1 MESTSPQDTL
11 LVTGGTGYIGSHTVV
26 ELLETE
32 GHCGFAKIVIVDNL
46 YNSSA
51 SVVDR
56 FDQITGYKA
65 KSKIKVVFCNVDIRD
80 EAALDKVFQDHGPV
94 RSVIHFAG
102 LKAVGESVTKPLL
115 YYENNVGG
123 TVTLLKVMEKHGC
136 QSIVFSSSAT
146 VYGANP
152 KCKETDDTNGAI
164 NPYGQTKAMIEQ
176 ILADVAKMN
185 KSFSA
190 ICLRYFNP
198 IGAHK
203 SGEIGEDPLDIPNNL
218 MPYIQ
223 RIAAGKLPHLN
234 VFGTDYPTPDGTGVR
249 DYIHVTDLARGHT
262 AALAKQLRDKD
273 AFLGWHAI
281 NLGTGNGTSVLEL
294 VAAFE
299 RASGI
304 TIEKKLVGRRE
315 GDVAQ
320 LLAVPTKAHEVLG
333 WTAQLTIDDMCRDSW
348 NWVRKYPNGFQ

>member
-1 MESTSPQDTL
+1 MDR
-11 LVTGGTGYIGSHTVV
+11 V
-26 ELLETE
+26 
-32 GHCGFAKIVIVDNL
+32 FA
-46 YNSSA
+46 
-51 SVVDR
+51 
-56 FDQITGYKA
+56 
-65 KSKIKVVFCNVDIRD
+65 
-80 EAALDKVFQDHGPV
+80 EHGPI

-102 LKAVGESVTKPLL
+102 LKAVGESVLKPIE

-123 TVTLLKVMEKHGC
+123 TITLLKVMKKHNC
-136 QSIVFSSSAT
+136 NSIVFSSSAT
-146 VYGANP
+146 VYGSNP
-152 KCKETDDTNGAI
+152 RCKETDATTGAI
-164 NPYGQTKAMIEQ
+164 NPYGQNKAMIEQ
-176 ILADVAKMN
+176 ILADIAKSN
-185 KSFSA
+185 PAFSA

-203 SGEIGEDPLDIPNNL
+203 SGEIGEDPKDIPNNL

-223 RIAAGKLPHLN
+223 RIAAGKLPLLS
-234 VFGTDYPTPDGTGVR
+234 VFGTDYPTKDGTGVR

-262 AALAKQLRDKD
+262 AALSKQLRDND

-320 LLAVPTKAHEVLG
+320 LLAVVDKAHELLG
-333 WTAQLTIDDMCRDSW
+333 WKAELTIEDMCRDSW
-348 NWVRKYPNGFQ
+348 RWVYKNPNGYDD